1 MARTLIEAGRLK
13 ERVAIQHRVETQ
25 DPIYGTTIVSWEQL
39 ATVWAEVQDILPSRS
54 ESIAD
59 SISIARRPARVRMR
73 YREDLDSTMRLVVN
87 GRTLNIIA
95 GPAELGFRAG
105 LEFMAEE
112 LSTQGEEP

>member
-1 MARTLIEAGRLK
+1 MARALIEAGRLK
-13 ERVAIQHRVETQ
+13 ERVTVMHRIGTQ
-25 DPIYGTTIVSWEQL
+25 DPIYGGYTYTWEPL
-39 ATVWAEVQDILPSRS
+39 ATIWAEVQDILPSRS

-59 SISIARRPARVRMR
+59 SISIVRRPARVRMR
-73 YREDLDSTMRLVVN
+73 YRDDLDSSMRLVVN